1 VSCFAAKSLSLLI
14 DPGLSQTQPA
24 LHPTAKASNIEQLSF
39 DQRPVLHLF
48 DILGPTARDPEITAA
63 VSILAGN
70 DETER
75 GAIFTRPEIVAAIL
89 DLSGYVA
96 DLPLHRMRLLEPSF
110 GGGEFLLAAVDRLLA
125 AFRNAGGRLADAG
138 RELVNAI
145 RAVELHRESFD
156 TTAQHL
162 RARLI
167 AQGVAPA
174 DAGELCRQWLLC
186 DDFLLCGLSGEFDFV
201 VGNPPY
207 VRQERIPEA
216 LLREY
221 RARFRT
227 MFDRADLYVAF
238 YERAL
243 DLLAPGGRLG
253 FICANRWLKNKYG
266 GPLRAKIVDAFS
278 LQHYIDME
286 GIDAFHSEVIAYPAI
301 TVIQRPANDA
311 PTTAAPARVARPGV
325 IKDEHALPRLVAAML
340 AEHADESL
348 VGEISL
354 AGSGEAPWL
363 LDDLTRLDLVRR
375 LEQRFPTLEQVGCK
389 VGIGVA
395 TGCDRVYIGALDELP
410 VEASRKLPLVMARD
424 LVDGEIRWGGKGVI
438 NPFSSEAGVVDLADY
453 PKLAAYLHR
462 HYVAV
467 AGRHVATKNGDAWY
481 RTIDRIYPDLQQ
493 QPKLLVPDIK
503 GEATFVLDEGHYY
516 PHHNLYYITSTLWDL
531 RALQAVLRSSVTV
544 LLVGTYC
551 TRMSGGFLRFQA
563 QYLRRIRIPRWQDVP
578 ATLRDELAQVACAK
592 DQQLID
598 EPVFRL
604 YGLSADDAERTRTMA
619 AAAQVTAKRRNRRE

>member
-1 VSCFAAKSLSLLI
+1 LF
-14 DPGLSQTQPA
+14 
-24 LHPTAKASNIEQLSF
+24 N
-39 DQRPVLHLF
+39 LF
-48 DILGPTARDPEITAA
+48 DILGPSARDPAIAAA
-63 VSILAGN
+63 VSVLAGN

-75 GAIFTRPEIVAAIL
+75 GAVFTRPDVVAAIL
-89 DLSGYVA
+89 DLSGYSA
-96 DLPLHRMRLLEPSF
+96 TQPLHRMRLLEPSF

-125 AFRNAGGRLADAG
+125 AYRHAGGKLADAG
-138 RELVNAI
+138 RELVDAI
-145 RAVELHRESFD
+145 RAVELHRDSFET
-156 TTAQHL
+156 TTAHL

-167 AQGVAPA
+167 AQGVTPA
-174 DAGELCRQWLLC
+174 DAGELCRHWLLC

-227 MFDRADLYVAF
+227 MFDRADIYIAF

-266 GPLRAKIVDAFS
+266 GPLRAKIVRGFA

-301 TVIQRPANDA
+301 TVIARPTH
-311 PTTAAPARVARPGV
+311 TTNPAASTRVARPGV
-325 IKDEHALPRLVAAML
+325 ITDEHSLPQLVAAML
-340 AEHADESL
+340 AAHADTTI

-354 AGSGEAPWL
+354 AGSNEAPWL

-375 LEQRFPTLEQVGCK
+375 LEQQFPTLEQVGCK

-395 TGCDRVYIGALDELP
+395 TGCDRVYIGELEALP

-424 LVDGEIRWGGKGVI
+424 LVDGQIRWGGKGVV
-438 NPFSSEAGVVDLADY
+438 NPFQAEGRVVDLADY
-453 PKLAAYLHR
+453 PQLSAYLHQ
-462 HYVAV
+462 HYEAV

-481 RTIDRIYPDLQQ
+481 RTIDRIYPELQQ

-516 PHHNLYYITSTLWDL
+516 PHHNLYFVTSTQWDL

-544 LLVGTYC
+544 LLVATYC

-578 ATLRDELAQVACAK
+578 HALRDELTQVACAK
-592 DQQLID
+592 DQRLID

-604 YGLSADDAERTRTMA
+604 YGLSANDAERTRQMA
-619 AAAQVTAKRRNRRE
+619 ADAQVTAKRRNRRE

>member
-1 VSCFAAKSLSLLI
+1 M
-14 DPGLSQTQPA
+14 
-24 LHPTAKASNIEQLSF
+24 
-39 DQRPVLHLF
+39 LHLF
-48 DILGPTARDPEITAA
+48 DILGPSARGPEISAA
-63 VSILAGN
+63 VSLLAGN
-70 DETER
+70 NETER
-75 GAIFTRPEIVAAIL
+75 GAVFTRPEIVAAIL
-89 DLSGYVA
+89 DLTGYVST
-96 DLPLHRMRLLEPSF
+96 LPLHRMRLLEPSF
-110 GGGEFLLAAVDRLLA
+110 GGGEFLLAAVDRLLSA
-125 AFRNAGGRLADAG
+125 YRQASGRLADAG
-138 RELVNAI
+138 RELRDAI
-145 RAVELHRESFD
+145 RAVELHGDSFET
-156 TTAQHL
+156 TTAHL

-167 AQGVAPA
+167 AHGITPA
-174 DAGELCRQWLLC
+174 DAGELCRHWLLC

-243 DLLAPGGRLG
+243 DLLAAGGRLG

-266 GPLRAKIVDAFS
+266 GPLRAKIVDGYT

-301 TVIQRPANDA
+301 TVIQRAASSKVAAA
-311 PTTAAPARVARPGV
+311 PTRVARPGV
-325 IKDEHALPRLVAAML
+325 ITDEHGLPQLVAAML
-340 AEHADESL
+340 AEHTRDGL

-375 LEQRFPTLEQVGCK
+375 LEQQFPTLEQVGCK

-395 TGCDRVYIGALDELP
+395 TGCDRVYIGELGALP
-410 VEASRKLPLVMARD
+410 VDADRKLPLVMARD
-424 LVDGEIRWGGKGVI
+424 LEDGQIRWGGKGVI
-438 NPFSSEAGVVDLADY
+438 NPFRAEGGVVDLADY
-453 PKLAAYLHR
+453 PKLSDYLQQ
-462 HYVAV
+462 HYQAV
-467 AGRHVATKNGDAWY
+467 ASRHVATKNSDAWY
-481 RTIDRIYPDLQQ
+481 RTIDRIYPELQQ

-503 GEATFVLDEGHYY
+503 GVATFVLDEGHYY
-516 PHHNLYYITSTLWDL
+516 PHHNLYYITSTDWDL

-544 LLVGTYC
+544 LLVATYC

-563 QYLRRIRIPRWQDVP
+563 QYLRRIRIPRWQNVP
-578 ATLRDELAQVACAK
+578 PALRAELTQVACAK

-604 YGLSADDAERTRTMA
+604 YGLSAKDAERTRQMA
-619 AAAQVTAKRRNRRE
+619 AQAQVTAKR

>member
-1 VSCFAAKSLSLLI
+1 ML
-14 DPGLSQTQPA
+14 
-24 LHPTAKASNIEQLSF
+24 N
-39 DQRPVLHLF
+39 LF
-48 DILGPTARDPEITAA
+48 DILGPAARAPEITAA
-63 VSILAGN
+63 VSTLAGN

-75 GAIFTRPEIVAAIL
+75 GAIFTRPEVVAAIL

-96 DLPLHRMRLLEPSF
+96 KLPLHRMRLLEPSF
-110 GGGEFLLAAVDRLLA
+110 GCGEFLLAAVDRLLTA
-125 AFRNAGGRLADAG
+125 YRASGGRLTEAG
-138 RELVNAI
+138 RELVDSI
-145 RAVELHRESFD
+145 RAVELHRDSFD
-156 TTAQHL
+156 DTAQQV

-167 AQGVAPA
+167 AHGVAPA
-174 DAGELCRQWLLC
+174 DAGELCRHWLIC
-186 DDFLLCGLSGEFDFV
+186 DDFLLCGLNGEFDFV

-227 MFDRADLYVAF
+227 MFDRADIYIAF

-266 GPLRAKIVDAFS
+266 GPLRAKIVSGFT

-301 TVIQRPANDA
+301 TVIQRAAGNTD
-311 PTTAAPARVARPGV
+311 TAVSTRVARPGA
-325 IKDEHALPRLVAAML
+325 ITDEHGLPQLVKAML
-340 AEHADESL
+340 AEQADASI

-375 LEQRFPTLEQVGCK
+375 LEQQFPTLEQVGCK

-395 TGCDRVYIGALDELP
+395 TGCDRVYIGELGALP
-410 VEASRKLPLVMARD
+410 VEDSRKLPLVMARD
-424 LVDGEIRWGGKGVI
+424 LVDGQIRWGGKGVV
-438 NPFSSEAGVVDLADY
+438 NPFQAEGGVVDLADY
-453 PKLAAYLHR
+453 PQLSAYLYQ
-462 HYVAV
+462 HYEAV

-481 RTIDRIYPDLQQ
+481 RTIDRIYPELQQ

-516 PHHNLYYITSTLWDL
+516 PHHNLYFVTSTQWDL

-544 LLVGTYC
+544 LLVATYC

-578 ATLRDELAQVACAK
+578 TALRDELTRVACAK

-604 YGLSADDAERTRTMA
+604 YGLSADDAEQTRQMA
-619 AAAQVTAKRRNRRE
+619 ADAQVTSKRRNRRE

>member
-1 VSCFAAKSLSLLI
+1 MFHLL
-14 DPGLSQTQPA
+14 
-24 LHPTAKASNIEQLSF
+24 
-39 DQRPVLHLF
+39 
-48 DILGPTARDPEITAA
+48 DILGPSARGPEIAAA
-63 VSILAGN
+63 VSELAGN

-75 GAIFTRPEIVAAIL
+75 GAVFTRPEVVAAIL

-96 DLPLHRMRLLEPSF
+96 TLPLHRMRLLEPSF

-125 AFRNAGGRLADAG
+125 AYRLAGGRLDDAA
-138 RELVNAI
+138 RELAPAI
-145 RAVELHRESFD
+145 RAVELHRDSFE
-156 TTAQHL
+156 TTALQV

-167 AQGVAPA
+167 AHGVAPA

-186 DDFLLCGLSGEFDFV
+186 DDFLLCGLPGEFEYV

-266 GPLRAKIVDAFS
+266 GPLRAKIVQGFA

-301 TVIQRPANDA
+301 TVIARAASDAHITA
-311 PTTAAPARVARPGV
+311 PTRVARPGT
-325 IKDEHALPRLVAAML
+325 ITDEHGLPRLVAAML
-340 AEHADESL
+340 AEQADDAL

-354 AGSGEAPWL
+354 AGAGGAPWL

-375 LEQRFPTLEQVGCK
+375 LEQTYPTLEQAGCK

-395 TGCDRVYIGALDELP
+395 TGCDRVFIGPLDELP

-424 LVDGEIRWGGKGVI
+424 LVDGQIRWGGKGVV
-438 NPFSSEAGVVDLADY
+438 NPFRDEGGVVDLADY
-453 PKLAAYLHR
+453 PQLSAYFHQ
-462 HYVAV
+462 HYQAV

-481 RTIDRIYPDLQQ
+481 RTIDRIYPDLVQ

-503 GEATFVLDEGHYY
+503 GEATFVLDEGRYY
-516 PHHNLYYITSTLWDL
+516 PHHNLYYVTSAQWDL

-544 LLVGTYC
+544 LLVATYC
-551 TRMSGGFLRFQA
+551 TRMAGGFLRFQA
-563 QYLRRIRIPRWQDVP
+563 QYLRRIRIPHWHDVP
-578 ATLRDELAQVACAK
+578 QALRDELVQAACAK
-592 DQQLID
+592 DQQAID

-604 YGLSADDAERTRTMA
+604 YSLSPEDAERTREMA
-619 AAAQVTAKRRNRRE
+619 AQAQVTAKRRNRRE

>member
-1 VSCFAAKSLSLLI
+1 MLY
-14 DPGLSQTQPA
+14 
-24 LHPTAKASNIEQLSF
+24 
-39 DQRPVLHLF
+39 LF
-48 DILGPTARDPEITAA
+48 DNLGPTARDPAIIAA
-63 VSILAGN
+63 VSVLAGN

-75 GAIFTRPEIVAAIL
+75 GAVFTRPDVVAAIL
-89 DLSGYVA
+89 DLSGYLA
-96 DLPLHRMRLLEPSF
+96 TESLHRKRLLEPSF
-110 GGGEFLLAAVDRLLA
+110 GSGEFLLAAVDRLLSA
-125 AFRNAGGRLADAG
+125 YRHAGAKLTDAG
-138 RELVNAI
+138 RELVDAI
-145 RAVELHRESFD
+145 RAVELHRESFE
-156 TTAQHL
+156 TTAANL
-162 RARLI
+162 RVRLI
-167 AQGVAPA
+167 AHGVTPE
-174 DAGELCRQWLLC
+174 DAVELCRHWLLC

-221 RARFRT
+221 RSRFRT
-227 MFDRADLYVAF
+227 MFDRADIYVAF

-266 GPLRAKIVDAFS
+266 GPLRAKIVGRFA

-286 GIDAFHSEVIAYPAI
+286 GIDAFHSDVIAYPAI
-301 TVIQRPANDA
+301 TVIGRPVI
-311 PTTAAPARVARPGV
+311 TTEPAASTRVARPGAV
-325 IKDEHALPRLVAAML
+325 SDERSLPQLVTAML
-340 AEHADESL
+340 AAHADTAI

-363 LDDLTRLDLVRR
+363 LDDLSRLDLVRR
-375 LEQRFPTLEQVGCK
+375 LEQQFPTLEHVGCK

-395 TGCDRVYIGALDELP
+395 TGCDRVYIGELSGLP
-410 VEASRKLPLVMARD
+410 VEESRKVPLVMARD
-424 LVDGEIRWGGKGVI
+424 LVDGQIRWGGMGVV
-438 NPFSSEAGVVDLADY
+438 NPFQAAGGVVDLADY
-453 PKLAAYLHR
+453 PKLSAYLYQ
-462 HYVAV
+462 HYEAV

-481 RTIDRIYPDLQQ
+481 RTIDRIYAELQK

-503 GEATFVLDEGHYY
+503 GEATFVFDEGHYY
-516 PHHNLYYITSTLWDL
+516 PHHNLYYVTSVEWDL

-544 LLVGTYC
+544 LLVATYC

-578 ATLRDELAQVACAK
+578 QALRTDLAKVACTK

-604 YGLSADDAERTRTMA
+604 YGLSADDAERTRQMA
-619 AAAQVTAKRRNRRE
+619 ADAQVTSKRRNRRE